1 MTQTGP
7 FDFTA
12 QDDAHGAH
20 AVEADRLAKL
30 EIDDFCW
37 FMSDKRGR
45 RILWRLLESSGV
57 FRSSHTGNALQT
69 AFLEGQRSLG
79 LQQFA
84 MATRHAP
91 ALYARMAQENSR

>member
-1 MTQTGP
+1 MTQSGP
-7 FDFTA
+7 FDLTV
-12 QDDAHGAH
+12 QEELHVGR
-20 AVEADRLAKL
+20 ADEVARLARL

-91 ALYARMAQENSR
+91 TLYTRMAQENSR